1 MPISTPVLPLRV
13 SSTSHAP
20 LVKWRRERRKYEETI
35 PNRTKGD
42 TDNKIVP
49 VKTTFDEG
57 LLRMRCRLL
66 WRLSIGNV
74 TDEQILTEID
84 KIIASAKNN
93 SVRDGDREMREMLRM
108 DLFVRYV
115 SEIVIQYFK
124 LCHDFIDDR
133 GWQKMLHRRRRQ
145 TTVVPCLD
153 CLVGGPGSARRGG
166 TNNMFPGQDCY
177 VRRGCPP

>member
-108 DLFVRYV
+108 DLFVRY
-115 SEIVIQYFK
+115 
-124 LCHDFIDDR
+124 LCRVLIASLVAQGLREEVERTICFQARTAMSDEVALHDLVLEKALN
-133 GWQKMLHRRRRQ
+133 QEKSLPKPKTRQ
-145 TTVVPCLD
+145 
-153 CLVGGPGSARRGG
+153 ARS
-166 TNNMFPGQDCY
+166 Q
-177 VRRGCPP
+177 